1 MPLFKYRRTTTPG
14 PNGATHYFR
23 NAEAEPCAIE
33 LAALEGWHYVHA
45 PPGAALPEQPAEIDW
60 QPVELTDVLREQ
72 IKAASRPVQ
81 LIAEE
86 MQRRIRSAYSLEDEQ
101 YFSRIGVG
109 AALGVYQFQS
119 GEQESLLA
127 FGAHVEAVRQ
137 WGRDERAKLG
147 LVFVQ
152 DDELLLAVVP

>member
-23 NAEAEPCAIE
+23 NAESDPRAIE
-33 LAALEGWHYVHA
+33 LAELEGWHYVHA
-45 PPGAALPEQPAEIDW
+45 PDGAALPEQPTEVEW
-60 QPVELTDVLREQ
+60 QPVELTDALREQ

-81 LIAEE
+81 MIADE

-109 AALGVYQFQS
+109 AALGVYEFQA
-119 GEQESLLA
+119 GEQAALLA

-137 WGRDERAKLG
+137 WGKAKRAELG
-147 LVFVQ
+147 L
-152 DDELLLAVVP
+152 

>member
-1 MPLFKYRRTTTPG
+1 MPLFKYRRAVTPG

-23 NAEAEPCAIE
+23 NAEVEPRAIE
-33 LAALEGWHYVHA
+33 LAELEGWHYAHA
-45 PPGAALPEQPAEIDW
+45 PDGAALPAQPPEIEW

-86 MQRRIRSAYSLEDEQ
+86 MQRRIRAAYSIEDEQ

-109 AALGVYQFQS
+109 AALGAYQFQP
-119 GEQESLLA
+119 GEQDALLG

-137 WGRDERAKLG
+137 WGKAQRAELG
-147 LVFVQ
+147 L
-152 DDELLLAVVP
+152 

>member
-23 NAEAEPCAIE
+23 NAEAEPRAIE
-33 LAALEGWHYVHA
+33 LAELEGWHYVHA
-45 PPGAALPEQPAEIDW
+45 PDGAALPAQMLEIEW
-60 QPVELTDVLREQ
+60 QPVELTDALREQ
-72 IKAASRPVQ
+72 IKATSRPVQ

-86 MQRRIRSAYSLEDEQ
+86 MQQRIRTAYSLEDEQ

-109 AALGVYQFQS
+109 VALGAYQFQP
-119 GEQESLLA
+119 GEREALLA

-137 WGRDERAKLG
+137 WGKAQRAELG
-147 LVFVQ
+147 L
-152 DDELLLAVVP
+152 